1 MFGREGKGVLT
12 LYMITMTPKMRTG
25 SADAGWVRLTLESVA

>member
-12 LYMITMTPKMRTG
+12 LYMITTTPKMRTG
-25 SADAGWVRLTLESVA
+25 SADAGWVRLALDSVA